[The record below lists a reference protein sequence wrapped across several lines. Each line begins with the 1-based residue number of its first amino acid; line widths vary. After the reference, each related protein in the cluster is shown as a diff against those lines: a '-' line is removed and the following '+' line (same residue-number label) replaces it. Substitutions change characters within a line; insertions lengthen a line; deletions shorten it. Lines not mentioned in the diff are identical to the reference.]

1 MKGGKGEGRKEGS
14 EGRNESKKKKTEEG
28 KDSMN
33 DGINEEGKRKAIKKD
48 RNKLSVG
55 ERFDL

>member
-1 MKGGKGEGRKEGS
+1 MKVR
-14 EGRNESKKKKTEEG
+14 KKTEEG

-33 DGINEEGKRKAIKKD
+33 DGINEEGKRKVIKKD